1 MKRQREADPCC
12 SGCLSGSVKETIK
25 QHEEQA
31 GKGYQ
36 PSLTIVDSEHMG
48 ENQTVKTFNANG
60 LASKVIAIRSTMITL
75 GHVKSM
81 AAVEALR
88 KGRPGCSEAVEG
100 EHSRIQ
106 DSMSLRPF
114 KRGSPDHASN

>member
-1 MKRQREADPCC
+1 MR
-12 SGCLSGSVKETIK
+12 T
-25 QHEEQA
+25 
-31 GKGYQ
+31 
-36 PSLTIVDSEHMG
+36 
-48 ENQTVKTFNANG
+48 G
-60 LASKVIAIRSTMITL
+60 LASKVIAIRRTMITS

-114 KRGSPDHASN
+114 KRGSPDHALQIDELQM